1 LLITLPVHAAP
12 PAGAQRIIDGSYIVV
27 FRPDVDTD
35 AAGDELMR
43 RFVGMSEQFR
53 YRHALRG
60 MAVRLPPRLVDV
72 LRKDPRV
79 AYIEQDVVMTIA
91 AQTLPTGIN
100 RVNADADPTAN
111 IDNVDDRVDVDIAI
125 LDTGIDLDHPDLNLY
140 RYAYCQPQGL
150 FNSTCKENDAG
161 ADDVNTHGTH
171 VAGIAA
177 ALDNTRG
184 VVGVAPGARLWAIKV
199 LEDDGNGV
207 LSQILAGVDYV
218 TANAS
223 EIEVANMSLTGDG
236 SVQSLDDAI
245 SNSIAAGVVYTLAA
259 GNAKKDVSLAFPAG
273 HPQAITV
280 SALEDY
286 DGKPGGASGSAQDDS
301 FAWFSNYGSGVDI
314 MAPGVGIRST
324 VPGGGLGNKNGTS
337 MAAPHVAGA
346 AALYMAQNPGA
357 TPAAVKAALLAAGD
371 LTPCANSSDGS
382 CTDDP
387 DGIQEPL
394 LLLACDDGDG
404 DGVCDDVDN
413 CPLNANPGQQDSDGD
428 GIGDTC
434 DNCLI
439 NANSDQLDA
448 DGDGVGDACDNCI
461 NTANADQLDS
471 DGDGTGD
478 VCDSCPTIDNSSVVD
493 SDGDGLTDFEEC
505 LLGTDM
511 NLADSDGDTLSD
523 GDEINSVGTDPL
535 DYDSDGDGF
544 DDGEEVLA
552 GSSPLDGA
560 SYPAIADGDLNLDTR
575 VDVRDYLLGLQ
586 VLQGQQQLTTVQL
599 SHGDVAPISGGLT
612 VPDGQFNLGDLLLIQ
627 RAMLGATVLPGP

>member
-1 LLITLPVHAAP
+1 LQLIKQRFMSIRFRVRWLIGIALLITLPVHAAP

-60 MAVRLPPRLVDV
+60 MAVRLPARLVDA

-111 IDNVDDRVDVDIAI
+111 IDNVDERVDVDIAI

-140 RYAYCQPQGL
+140 RYAYCQPQGP
-150 FNSTCKENDAG
+150 FNYTCKENDAG

-177 ALDNTRG
+177 ALDNTSG
-184 VVGVAPGARLWAIKV
+184 VVGVAPGARLWAVKV
-199 LEDDGNGV
+199 LENDGIGAA
-207 LSQILAGVDYV
+207 SQLIAGVDYV

-223 EIEVANMSLTGDG
+223 EIEVVNMSLTGDG
-236 SVQSLDDAI
+236 SVQSLDDVI
-245 SNSIAAGVVYTLAA
+245 SNSIAAGVVYALAA
-259 GNAKKDVSLAFPAG
+259 GNAQKDVSLVFPAG

-286 DGKPGGASGSAQDDS
+286 DGKPGGASGSAGDDT

-314 MAPGVGIRST
+314 MAPGVAIRST
-324 VPGGGLGNKNGTS
+324 VPGGGLGNKSGTS

-357 TPAAVKAALLAAGD
+357 TPATVKAALLAAGD

-382 CTDDP
+382 CADDP
-387 DGIQEPL
+387 DGVQEPL
-394 LLLACDDGDG
+394 LLLVCDDNDG

-413 CPLNANPGQQDSDGD
+413 CPLVANNNQLDTDSD
-428 GIGDTC
+428 
-434 DNCLI
+434 L
-439 NANSDQLDA
+439 A
-448 DGDGVGDACDNCI
+448 GDACDSDDDNDGL
-461 NTANADQLDS
+461 TDS
-471 DGDGTGD
+471 FEASIG
-478 VCDSCPTIDNSSVVD
+478 SNSLLVD
-493 SDGDGLTDFEEC
+493 TDGDGLSDYTEVAYD
-505 LLGTDM
+505 GDATTYTPGADT
-511 NLADSDGDTLSD
+511 NPALADTDGDTLSD
-523 GDEINSVGTDPL
+523 GEEVNDVGSSPL
-535 DYDSDGDGF
+535 LADTDGDGF
-544 DDGEEVLA
+544 DDGTEV
-552 GSSPLDGA
+552 A
-560 SYPAIADGDLNLDTR
+560 SGNDPNDQTDYPVIADGDVTADGI
-575 VDVRDYLLGLQ
+575 VDVRDILLAQQILM
-586 VLQGQQQLTTVQL
+586 GQRTATPIEL
-599 SHGDVAPISGGLT
+599 SHGDVAPLINGIPA
-612 VPDGQFNLGDLLLIQ
+612 PDGQFNPGDLLLIQ
-627 RAMLGATVLPGP
+627 RKALGNISY